1 MSLDCGLIGFDD
13 TVHTGEAFGLGTAP
27 RSEGRVVDDK

>member
-13 TVHTGEAFGLGTAP
+13 TVHMEEAFELGTAP
-27 RSEGRVVDDK
+27 RSEGRAVDDK